1 MLKRWD
7 KNGAGM
13 QIVCGDFNIDL
24 LNDYLAA
31 QITLENL
38 MTAQGLDLVSS
49 VYSSI
54 YSIYSSIPLQLTR
67 IKKLRSRII
76 TASNWLQNIL

>member
-13 QIVCGDFNIDL
+13 QKVCGDFNIDL

-54 YSIYSSIPLQLTR
+54 YSIYSSIPYSSPT
-67 IKKLRSRII
+67 
-76 TASNWLQNIL
+76 NPD